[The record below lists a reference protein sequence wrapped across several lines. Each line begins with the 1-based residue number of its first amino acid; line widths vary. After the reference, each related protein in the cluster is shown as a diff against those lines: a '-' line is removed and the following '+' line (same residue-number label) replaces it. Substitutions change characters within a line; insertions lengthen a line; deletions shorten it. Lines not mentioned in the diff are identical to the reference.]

1 MLNEIVEGHNRL
13 QQAQSNKTPSNNT
26 VRIIIKIP
34 SNIIGMVIGKSGE
47 TIKL

>member
-1 MLNEIVEGHNRL
+1 MLNEIIENHLKTQRA
-13 QQAQSNKTPSNNT
+13 QQNKMTGGDQ
-26 VRIIIKIP
+26 VRFLLRIP